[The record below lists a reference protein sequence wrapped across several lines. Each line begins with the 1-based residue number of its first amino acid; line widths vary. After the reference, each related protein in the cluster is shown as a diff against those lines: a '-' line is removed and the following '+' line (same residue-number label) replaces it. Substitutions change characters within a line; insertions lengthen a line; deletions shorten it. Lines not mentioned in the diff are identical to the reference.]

1 MREELAPFKVRLTF
15 IAPGMTET
23 PIFSLMS
30 IFFFFYKYKFKI
42 IIKGEEA

>member
-30 IFFFFYKYKFKI
+30 IFFYKNKFKI